1 MDFKV
6 TYLDAGLTSNYFESG
21 NGDVGGSTASH
32 QNGSSGGGGG
42 GGGVGGGNGKVPKRY
57 KAHLRDFLSSC
68 RTKRSKAAAAAAGAA
83 ANAANAVVNDIYAAA
98 VTAAD
103 TPPYVYPGH
112 PGPPGHS
119 AAGAPVGA
127 GGYET
132 PPSALTSYMTGQTG
146 AAAAAALTT
155 PYGSALYPVDNRYYY
170 LSYQKL

>member
-1 MDFKV
+1 MLGKRTMDFKV

-42 GGGVGGGNGKVPKRY
+42 GAGGGNGKVPKRY

-68 RTKRSKAAAAAAGAA
+68 RTKRSKAAAAAGAA

-119 AAGAPVGA
+119 AVAPVGA

-155 PYGSALYPVDNRYYY
+155 PYGSALYPVDNRY
-170 LSYQKL
+170 